1 MELLIIN
8 VASSDVCEISEKF
21 LHGYQIKFARTV
33 HFFLDRKVDAILYT
47 LKIAIT
53 ILWSKNSL
61 VRDRV
66 RNRVRDRVRNRVLL
80 PVSSFVRFSCVVY
93 NNIKHDS

>member
-33 HFFLDRKVDAILYT
+33 HFFFDRKVDAILYT

-66 RNRVRDRVRNRVLL
+66 RNRVRNRVLL